1 MKFSDIKEKSDEY
14 LSQEFGNIELTYNGF
29 FNKLSNV
36 IARMTYNLEEVR
48 QKTEI
53 NDNDVY
59 SVEGEAMDRLYS
71 QMPDIKRKSESK
83 ARGFLS
89 IKNSVPGT
97 YIDTYELKVAC
108 DETGVEYTNIEPVL
122 VDSSG
127 VGTVQIEAM
136 VYGNIG
142 NVESYCVNT
151 IVTPIYGIK
160 SVTNQYAIEGGQD
173 LETDSEYRARYL
185 ITRGLSVGITKDDLL
200 RQLLR
205 VEGLIDANIIE
216 NYKEFDQDF
225 DVSKKIS
232 ETEKLTLTKKS
243 FAVFARG
250 GSDFNIA
257 KAIAL
262 KTNLSIKMYGNIEIQ
277 VYSEARQTT
286 DIIKFYRAK
295 NSKIFYKI
303 KLEGKIDIT
312 ALRSILKEVLTTSRV
327 GTRVTSGKIEDRI
340 YNELDTSR
348 LDNLE
353 FLFSYSKDGVFTNSL
368 QLKNDEYISEVEEVL

>member
-216 NYKEFDQDF
+216 NYEEFDQDF

>member
-216 NYKEFDQDF
+216 NYEEFDQDF

-250 GSDFNIA
+250 GSDINIA

-262 KTNLSIKMYGNIEIQ
+262 KTNLSIKMYGDIEIQ

-312 ALRSILKEVLTTSRV
+312 PLRSILKEVLTTSRV

-353 FLFSYSKDGVFTNSL
+353 FLFSYSKDGMFTNSL